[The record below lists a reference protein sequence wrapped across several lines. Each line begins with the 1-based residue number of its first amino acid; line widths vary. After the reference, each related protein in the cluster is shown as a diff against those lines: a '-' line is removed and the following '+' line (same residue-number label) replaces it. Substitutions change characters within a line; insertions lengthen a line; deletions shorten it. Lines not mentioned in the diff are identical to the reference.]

1 METPHGVPSMI
12 RGLAFAVL
20 TRRGEG
26 LGARL
31 AGVRV
36 VEAARGEETGAF
48 RGLLGEDELGVL
60 AVDQEVLDAVPPD
73 DRRRKDRALPVV
85 IPFSLP
91 RRWSE
96 AGRGRDYVAALI
108 RRAVGYHVK
117 LGEGP
122 SR

>member
-1 METPHGVPSMI
+1 MDPTRAAQSMI
-12 RGLAFAVL
+12 RDLGFAVL
-20 TRRGEG
+20 ARRGEG

-36 VEAARGEETGAF
+36 IEVAPGDEVASVRLLLAEEK
-48 RGLLGEDELGVL
+48 LGVL
-60 AVDQEVLDAVPPD
+60 AVDQRVLDLVPAD

-85 IPFSLP
+85 IPFTVP

-96 AGRGRDYVAALI
+96 AGAGRDYVAALI

-117 LGEGP
+117 LGEEP
-122 SR
+122 

>member
-1 METPHGVPSMI
+1 MEPGRPVQSMI
-12 RGLAFAVL
+12 RGLGLAVL
-20 TRRGEG
+20 ARRGEG

-36 VEAARGEETGAF
+36 VEVVPGEEATTF
-48 RGLLGEDELGVL
+48 RQLLGEDRLGVL
-60 AVDQEVLDAVPPD
+60 AVDQEVLDAVPAD

-85 IPFSLP
+85 IPFALP

-96 AGRGRDYVAALI
+96 TGRGRDYVAALI

-117 LGEGP
+117 LGEGENP
-122 SR
+122 